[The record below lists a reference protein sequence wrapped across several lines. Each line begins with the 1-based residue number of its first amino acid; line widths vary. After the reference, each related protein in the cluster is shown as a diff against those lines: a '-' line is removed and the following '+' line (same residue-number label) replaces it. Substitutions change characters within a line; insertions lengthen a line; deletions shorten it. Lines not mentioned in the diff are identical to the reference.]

1 MNYLDIKKHI
11 HLASSRK
18 EDFNIIF
25 NTEKEDHQLP
35 ICIINGK
42 EKGVVFT
49 IVAGIHGYEYPPIIA
64 LQEILNEINP
74 QKLCGTLIILPI
86 ANIGAF
92 YQRTPFLHPEDKKN
106 LNKTFPGSPSGSISE
121 QIANY
126 ITQNIIPN
134 TDIFIDLHGGDAN
147 EDLVPF
153 VCFYDN
159 PKNLENTK
167 KARQLSE
174 ISGLPMIV
182 SYPYTISN
190 KEPALYAFK
199 QAVQLGKVSISIE
212 AGKLGNLQSDNVT
225 ILKNAIYNILDFSKV
240 YLIEQKTKQKEQKLF
255 TQQMY
260 ISSPKKGIF
269 YSKLKA
275 GDFVRKGENLGYITD
290 IFGKQLS
297 NITTPTQGIILYK
310 VGTPPINEGETL
322 FCIVS

>member
-153 VCFYDN
+153 VCFYEN
-159 PKNLENTK
+159 PKNLENTQ

-190 KEPALYAFK
+190 EEPALYAFK
-199 QAVQLGKVSISIE
+199 QAVQLGKVSISVE

-225 ILKNAIYNILDFSKV
+225 ILKNAIYNILDFSKI
-240 YLIEQKTKQKEQKLF
+240 YLTEQKIKQKEQKLF
-255 TQQMY
+255 TQQVY

-269 YSKLKA
+269 YSELKA

-290 IFGKQLS
+290 IFGRKLT

>member
-42 EKGVVFT
+42 EKGAVFT

-74 QKLCGTLIILPI
+74 KKLCGTLIILPI

-153 VCFYDN
+153 VCFYNN
-159 PKNLENTK
+159 PKNLENTQ

-190 KEPALYAFK
+190 EEPALYAFK
-199 QAVQLGKVSISIE
+199 QAVQLGKVSISLE
-212 AGKLGNLQSDNVT
+212 AGKLGNLQSDDIT
-225 ILKNAIYNILDFSKV
+225 ILKNAIYNILDFSKM
-240 YLIEQKTKQKEQKLF
+240 YLTEQKTKQKEQKLF
-255 TQQMY
+255 TQHIY

>member
-159 PKNLENTK
+159 PKNLENTQ

-190 KEPALYAFK
+190 EEPALYAFK
-199 QAVQLGKVSISIE
+199 QAVQLGKVSISVE

-225 ILKNAIYNILDFSKV
+225 ILKNAIYNILDFSKI
-240 YLIEQKTKQKEQKLF
+240 YLTEQKIKQKEQKLF
-255 TQQMY
+255 TQQVY

-269 YSKLKA
+269 YSELKA

-290 IFGKQLS
+290 IFGRKLT

>member
-42 EKGVVFT
+42 EKGAVFT
-49 IVAGIHGYEYPPIIA
+49 IIAGIHGYEYPPIIA

-159 PKNLENTK
+159 PKNLENTQ

-190 KEPALYAFK
+190 EEPALYAFK
-199 QAVQLGKVSISIE
+199 QAVQLGKVSISVE

-240 YLIEQKTKQKEQKLF
+240 YFTEQKTKQKEQKLF
-255 TQQMY
+255 TQQIY

-290 IFGKQLS
+290 IFGRQLS

-310 VGTPPINEGETL
+310 VSTPPINEGETL

>member
-159 PKNLENTK
+159 PKNLENTQ

>member
-147 EDLVPF
+147 EDLLPF

-159 PKNLENTK
+159 PKNLENTQ

-190 KEPALYAFK
+190 EEPALYAFK

-240 YLIEQKTKQKEQKLF
+240 YFTEQKTKQKEQKLF
-255 TQQMY
+255 TQQIY

-310 VGTPPINEGETL
+310 VSTPPINEGETL

>member
-74 QKLCGTLIILPI
+74 QKLCGTLIILPV

-106 LNKTFPGSPSGSISE
+106 LNKSFPGSPSGSISE

-159 PKNLENTK
+159 PKNLENTQ

-190 KEPALYAFK
+190 EEPALYAFK

-212 AGKLGNLQSDNVT
+212 AGKLGNLQSDNIT
-225 ILKNAIYNILDFSKV
+225 ILKNAIYNILDFSKI
-240 YLIEQKTKQKEQKLF
+240 YLTEQKIKQKEQKLF
-255 TQQMY
+255 TQQTY

-269 YSKLKA
+269 YSRLKA

-290 IFGKQLS
+290 IFGRKLT
-297 NITTPTQGIILYK
+297 NITTPNQGIILYK

>member
-126 ITQNIIPN
+126 LTQNI
-134 TDIFIDLHGGDAN
+134 F
-147 EDLVPF
+147 
-153 VCFYDN
+153 
-159 PKNLENTK
+159 
-167 KARQLSE
+167 
-174 ISGLPMIV
+174 
-182 SYPYTISN
+182 
-190 KEPALYAFK
+190 
-199 QAVQLGKVSISIE
+199 
-212 AGKLGNLQSDNVT
+212 
-225 ILKNAIYNILDFSKV
+225 
-240 YLIEQKTKQKEQKLF
+240 
-255 TQQMY
+255 
-260 ISSPKKGIF
+260 
-269 YSKLKA
+269 
-275 GDFVRKGENLGYITD
+275 
-290 IFGKQLS
+290 
-297 NITTPTQGIILYK
+297 
-310 VGTPPINEGETL
+310 
-322 FCIVS
+322 

>member
-1 MNYLDIKKHI
+1 MNHLDIKKHI
-11 HLASSRK
+11 HLASKKR

-25 NTEKEDHQLP
+25 DTEKEDYLLP

-42 EKGVVFT
+42 EKGTVLT
-49 IVAGIHGYEYPPIIA
+49 IVAGIHGCEYPPIIA

-74 QKLCGTLIILPI
+74 QKLNGTLIILPI

-106 LNKTFPGSPSGSISE
+106 LNKIFPGSPSGSISE

-153 VCFYDN
+153 ACFYNN
-159 PKNLENTK
+159 PKNSENTQ
-167 KARQLSE
+167 KAQQLSK
-174 ISGLPMIV
+174 ISGLPIIV
-182 SYPYTISN
+182 SYPYTISD

-199 QAVQLGKVSISIE
+199 QAVQYGKTAICLE
-212 AGKLGNLQSDNVT
+212 AGKLGNLQTDSVA
-225 ILKNAIYNILDFSKV
+225 ILKNAIYNILDFSEFYPYK
-240 YLIEQKTKQKEQKLF
+240 QKTYQKEQKLF
-255 TQQMY
+255 TKQIY
-260 ISSPKKGIF
+260 ISSPKKGFF
-269 YSKLKA
+269 YSYHQA
-275 GDFVRKGENLGYITD
+275 GNFIKKGENLGYITD
-290 IFGKQLS
+290 IFGKKLT
-297 NITTPTQGIILYK
+297 NIIAPTQGLILYK
-310 VGTPPINEGETL
+310 VGPPPINEGETL

>member
-42 EKGVVFT
+42 EKGAVFT

-74 QKLCGTLIILPI
+74 KKLCGTLIILPI

-159 PKNLENTK
+159 PKNLENTQ

-190 KEPALYAFK
+190 EEPALYAFK
-199 QAVQLGKVSISIE
+199 QAVQLGKVSISVE

-225 ILKNAIYNILDFSKV
+225 ILKNAIYNILDFSKI
-240 YLIEQKTKQKEQKLF
+240 YLTEQKIKQKEQKLF
-255 TQQMY
+255 TQQTY

-269 YSKLKA
+269 YSELKA

-290 IFGKQLS
+290 IFGRKLT
-297 NITTPTQGIILYK
+297 NITTPNQGTILYK

>member
-159 PKNLENTK
+159 PKNLENTQ

-190 KEPALYAFK
+190 EEPALYAFK
-199 QAVQLGKVSISIE
+199 QAVQLGKVSISVE

-225 ILKNAIYNILDFSKV
+225 ILKNAIYNILDFSKI
-240 YLIEQKTKQKEQKLF
+240 YLTEQKIKQKEQKLF
-255 TQQMY
+255 TQKVY

-269 YSKLKA
+269 YSELKA

-290 IFGKQLS
+290 IFGRKLT

>member
-42 EKGVVFT
+42 EKGAVFT

-159 PKNLENTK
+159 PKNLENTQ

-190 KEPALYAFK
+190 EEPALYAFK

-212 AGKLGNLQSDNVT
+212 AGKLGNLQSDNIT
-225 ILKNAIYNILDFSKV
+225 ILKNAIYNILDISKV
-240 YLIEQKTKQKEQKLF
+240 YFTEQKTKQKEQKLF
-255 TQQMY
+255 TQQIY

-290 IFGKQLS
+290 IFGRKLT
-297 NITTPTQGIILYK
+297 NITTPNQGIILYK
-310 VGTPPINEGETL
+310 VSTPPINEGETL

>member
-74 QKLCGTLIILPI
+74 QKLCGSLIILPI

-159 PKNLENTK
+159 PKNLENTQ

-190 KEPALYAFK
+190 EEPALYAFK
-199 QAVQLGKVSISIE
+199 QAVQLGKVSISVE

-225 ILKNAIYNILDFSKV
+225 ILKNAIYNILDFSKI
-240 YLIEQKTKQKEQKLF
+240 YLTEQKIKQKEQKLF
-255 TQQMY
+255 TQQVY

-269 YSKLKA
+269 YSELKA

-290 IFGKQLS
+290 IFGRKLT

>member
-42 EKGVVFT
+42 EKGAVFT

-64 LQEILNEINP
+64 LQEILDEINP
-74 QKLCGTLIILPI
+74 QKLCGTLIILPV

-106 LNKTFPGSPSGSISE
+106 LNKSFPGSPSGSISE

-159 PKNLENTK
+159 PKNLENTQ
-167 KARQLSE
+167 KARQLSD

-190 KEPALYAFK
+190 EEPALYAFK

-212 AGKLGNLQSDNVT
+212 AGKLGNLQSDNIT
-225 ILKNAIYNILDFSKV
+225 ILKNAIYNILDFSKI
-240 YLIEQKTKQKEQKLF
+240 YLTEQKIKQKEQKLF
-255 TQQMY
+255 TQQTY

-269 YSKLKA
+269 YSRLKA

-290 IFGKQLS
+290 ILGRKLT

>member
-74 QKLCGTLIILPI
+74 KKLCGTLIILPI

>member
-25 NTEKEDHQLP
+25 NTEKGDHQLP

-42 EKGVVFT
+42 EKGAVFT
-49 IVAGIHGYEYPPIIA
+49 IIAGIHGYEYPPIIA

-74 QKLCGTLIILPI
+74 QKLNGTLIILPI

-92 YQRTPFLHPEDKKN
+92 YQRMPFFHPEDKKN

-159 PKNLENTK
+159 PKNLENTQ
-167 KARQLSE
+167 KAQQLSE
-174 ISGLPMIV
+174 ISGLPIIV

-190 KEPALYAFK
+190 EEPALYAFK

-240 YLIEQKTKQKEQKLF
+240 YLTEQKTKQKEQKLF
-255 TQQMY
+255 TQQIY

>member
-42 EKGVVFT
+42 EKGAVFT

-74 QKLCGTLIILPI
+74 KKLCGTLIILPI

-153 VCFYDN
+153 VCFYNN
-159 PKNLENTK
+159 PKNLENTQ

-190 KEPALYAFK
+190 EEPALYAFK
-199 QAVQLGKVSISIE
+199 QAVQLGKVSISLE
-212 AGKLGNLQSDNVT
+212 AGKLGNLQSDDIT
-225 ILKNAIYNILDFSKV
+225 ILKNAIYNILDFSKM
-240 YLIEQKTKQKEQKLF
+240 YLTEQKTKQKEQKLF
-255 TQQMY
+255 TQHIY

-290 IFGKQLS
+290 IFGKKLT

-310 VGTPPINEGETL
+310 VSTPPINEGETL

>member
-11 HLASSRK
+11 HLASSKK
-18 EDFNIIF
+18 ENFNIIF

-42 EKGVVFT
+42 EKGAVFT

-74 QKLCGTLIILPI
+74 KKLCGTLIILPV

-159 PKNLENTK
+159 PKNLENTQ

-190 KEPALYAFK
+190 EEPALYAFK
-199 QAVQLGKVSISIE
+199 QAVQLGKVSISVE

-225 ILKNAIYNILDFSKV
+225 ILKNAIYNILDFSKI
-240 YLIEQKTKQKEQKLF
+240 YLTEQKIKQKEQKLF
-255 TQQMY
+255 TQQVY

-269 YSKLKA
+269 YSELKA

-290 IFGKQLS
+290 IFGRKLT

>member
-42 EKGVVFT
+42 EKGAVFT

-64 LQEILNEINP
+64 LQEILDEINP
-74 QKLCGTLIILPI
+74 QKLCGTLIILPV

-106 LNKTFPGSPSGSISE
+106 LNKSFPGSPSGSISE

-159 PKNLENTK
+159 PKNLENTQK
-167 KARQLSE
+167 SRQLSE

-190 KEPALYAFK
+190 EEPALYAFK

-212 AGKLGNLQSDNVT
+212 AGKLGNLQSDNIT
-225 ILKNAIYNILDFSKV
+225 ILKNAIYNILDFSKI
-240 YLIEQKTKQKEQKLF
+240 YLTEQKIKQKEQKLF
-255 TQQMY
+255 TQQTY

-269 YSKLKA
+269 YSRLKA

-290 IFGKQLS
+290 ILGRKLT

-310 VGTPPINEGETL
+310 VGTPPINKGETL

>member
-42 EKGVVFT
+42 EKGAVFT
-49 IVAGIHGYEYPPIIA
+49 IVAGIHGYEYPPSIA
-64 LQEILNEINP
+64 LQEILDEINP
-74 QKLCGTLIILPI
+74 QKLCGTLIILPV

-106 LNKTFPGSPSGSISE
+106 LNKSFPGSPSGSISE

-153 VCFYDN
+153 VCFYNN
-159 PKNLENTK
+159 PKNLENTQ

-190 KEPALYAFK
+190 EEPALYAFK
-199 QAVQLGKVSISIE
+199 QAVQLGKVSISLE
-212 AGKLGNLQSDNVT
+212 AGKLGNLQSDDIT
-225 ILKNAIYNILDFSKV
+225 ILKNAIYNILDFSKM
-240 YLIEQKTKQKEQKLF
+240 YLTEQKTKQKEQKLF
-255 TQQMY
+255 TQHIY

-290 IFGKQLS
+290 IFGKKLT

-310 VGTPPINEGETL
+310 VSTPPINEGETL

>member
-147 EDLVPF
+147 EDLLPF

-159 PKNLENTK
+159 PKNLENTQ

-190 KEPALYAFK
+190 EEPALYAFK
-199 QAVQLGKVSISIE
+199 QAVQLGKVSISVE

-225 ILKNAIYNILDFSKV
+225 ILKNAIYNILDFSKI
-240 YLIEQKTKQKEQKLF
+240 YLTEQKTKQKEQKLF
-255 TQQMY
+255 TQHIY

-290 IFGKQLS
+290 IFGRQLS

-310 VGTPPINEGETL
+310 VSTPPINEGETL

>member
-42 EKGVVFT
+42 EKGAVFT

-153 VCFYDN
+153 VCFYNN
-159 PKNLENTK
+159 PKNLENTQ

-190 KEPALYAFK
+190 EEPALYAFK
-199 QAVQLGKVSISIE
+199 QAVQLGKVSISLE
-212 AGKLGNLQSDNVT
+212 AGKLGNLQSDDIT
-225 ILKNAIYNILDFSKV
+225 ILKNAIYNILDFSKM
-240 YLIEQKTKQKEQKLF
+240 YLTEQKTKQKEQKLF
-255 TQQMY
+255 TQHIY

-290 IFGKQLS
+290 IFGKKLT

-310 VGTPPINEGETL
+310 VSTPPINEGETL

>member
-42 EKGVVFT
+42 EKGAVFT

-147 EDLVPF
+147 EDLLPF

-159 PKNLENTK
+159 PKNLENTQ

-190 KEPALYAFK
+190 EEPALYAFK

-240 YLIEQKTKQKEQKLF
+240 YFTEQKTKQKEQKLF
-255 TQQMY
+255 TQQIY

-290 IFGKQLS
+290 IFGRQLS

-310 VGTPPINEGETL
+310 VSTPPINEGETL

>member
-42 EKGVVFT
+42 EKGAVFT

-74 QKLCGTLIILPI
+74 KKLCGTLIILPI
-86 ANIGAF
+86 ANL

-153 VCFYDN
+153 VCFYNN
-159 PKNLENTK
+159 PKNLENTQ

-190 KEPALYAFK
+190 EEPALYAFK
-199 QAVQLGKVSISIE
+199 QAVQLGKVSISLE
-212 AGKLGNLQSDNVT
+212 AGKLGNLQSDDIT
-225 ILKNAIYNILDFSKV
+225 ILKNAIYNILDFSKM
-240 YLIEQKTKQKEQKLF
+240 YLTEQKTKQKEQKLF
-255 TQQMY
+255 TQHIY

-290 IFGKQLS
+290 IFGKKLT

-310 VGTPPINEGETL
+310 VSTPPINEGETL

>member
-42 EKGVVFT
+42 EKGAVFT

-74 QKLCGTLIILPI
+74 KKLCGTLIILPI

-199 QAVQLGKVSISIE
+199 QAVQLGKVSISVE

-225 ILKNAIYNILDFSKV
+225 ILKNAIYNILDFSKI
-240 YLIEQKTKQKEQKLF
+240 YLTEQKIKQKEQKLF
-255 TQQMY
+255 TQQVY

-275 GDFVRKGENLGYITD
+275 GDFVKKGENLGYITD
-290 IFGKQLS
+290 IFGRKLT
-297 NITTPTQGIILYK
+297 NITTPNQGIILYK

>member
-42 EKGVVFT
+42 EKGAVFT

-74 QKLCGTLIILPI
+74 KKLCGTLIILPI

-159 PKNLENTK
+159 PKNLENTQ

-190 KEPALYAFK
+190 EEPALYAFK
-199 QAVQLGKVSISIE
+199 QAVQLGKVSISVE

-225 ILKNAIYNILDFSKV
+225 ILKNAIYNILDFSKI
-240 YLIEQKTKQKEQKLF
+240 YLTEQKIKQKEQKLF
-255 TQQMY
+255 TQQVY

-269 YSKLKA
+269 YSELKA

-290 IFGKQLS
+290 IFGRKLT

>member
-74 QKLCGTLIILPI
+74 KKLCGTLIILPI

-225 ILKNAIYNILDFSKV
+225 ILKNAIYNILDFSKI
-240 YLIEQKTKQKEQKLF
+240 YLTEQKIKQKEQKLF
-255 TQQMY
+255 TQQVY

-269 YSKLKA
+269 YSELKA

-290 IFGKQLS
+290 IFGRKLT

>member
-42 EKGVVFT
+42 EKGAVFT

-159 PKNLENTK
+159 PKNLENTQ

-182 SYPYTISN
+182 SYPYTIFN
-190 KEPALYAFK
+190 EEPALYAFK

-212 AGKLGNLQSDNVT
+212 AGKLGNLQSDNIT
-225 ILKNAIYNILDFSKV
+225 ILKNAIYNILDFSKI
-240 YLIEQKTKQKEQKLF
+240 YLTKQKTKQKEQKLF
-255 TQQMY
+255 TQQIY

-290 IFGKQLS
+290 IFGRKLT
-297 NITTPTQGIILYK
+297 NITTPNQGIILYK
-310 VGTPPINEGETL
+310 VSTPPINEGETL

>member
-42 EKGVVFT
+42 EKGAVFT

-74 QKLCGTLIILPI
+74 KKLCGTLIILPI

-153 VCFYDN
+153 VCFYNN
-159 PKNLENTK
+159 PKNLENTQ

-190 KEPALYAFK
+190 EEPALYALK
-199 QAVQLGKVSISIE
+199 QAVQLGKVSISLE

-240 YLIEQKTKQKEQKLF
+240 YFTEQKTKQKEQKLF
-255 TQQMY
+255 TQQIY

-290 IFGKQLS
+290 IFGKKLT

-310 VGTPPINEGETL
+310 VSTPPINEGETL

>member
-42 EKGVVFT
+42 EKGAVFT

-74 QKLCGTLIILPI
+74 KKLCGTLIILPI

>member
-159 PKNLENTK
+159 PKNLENTQ

-190 KEPALYAFK
+190 EEPALYAFK
-199 QAVQLGKVSISIE
+199 QAVQLGKVSISVE
-212 AGKLGNLQSDNVT
+212 AGKLGNLQSDNIT
-225 ILKNAIYNILDFSKV
+225 ILKNAIYNILDFSKI
-240 YLIEQKTKQKEQKLF
+240 YLTKQKTKQKEQKLF
-255 TQQMY
+255 TQQIY

-269 YSKLKA
+269 YSKLNA

-290 IFGKQLS
+290 IFGRKLT
-297 NITTPTQGIILYK
+297 NITTPNQGIILYK

>member
-42 EKGVVFT
+42 EKGAVFT
-49 IVAGIHGYEYPPIIA
+49 IIAGIHGYEYPPIIA

-159 PKNLENTK
+159 PKNLENTQ

-190 KEPALYAFK
+190 EEPALYAFK

-240 YLIEQKTKQKEQKLF
+240 YFTEQKTKQKEQKLF
-255 TQQMY
+255 TQQIY

-290 IFGKQLS
+290 IFGRQLS

-310 VGTPPINEGETL
+310 VSTPPINEGETL

>member
-42 EKGVVFT
+42 EKGAVFT

-74 QKLCGTLIILPI
+74 KKLCGTLIILPI

-153 VCFYDN
+153 VCFYNN
-159 PKNLENTK
+159 PKNLENTQ

-190 KEPALYAFK
+190 EEPALYAFK
-199 QAVQLGKVSISIE
+199 QAVQLGKVSISLE
-212 AGKLGNLQSDNVT
+212 AGKLGNLQSDDIT
-225 ILKNAIYNILDFSKV
+225 ILKNAIYNILDFSKM
-240 YLIEQKTKQKEQKLF
+240 YLTEQKTKQKEQKLF
-255 TQQMY
+255 TQHIY

-269 YSKLKA
+269 YSKLKE

-290 IFGKQLS
+290 IFGKKLT

-310 VGTPPINEGETL
+310 VSTPPINEGETL

>member
-42 EKGVVFT
+42 EKGAVFT

-64 LQEILNEINP
+64 LQEILDEINP
-74 QKLCGTLIILPI
+74 QKLCGTLIILPV

-106 LNKTFPGSPSGSISE
+106 LNKSFPGSPSGSISE

-153 VCFYDN
+153 VCFYNN
-159 PKNLENTK
+159 PKNLENTQ

-190 KEPALYAFK
+190 EEPALYAFK

-212 AGKLGNLQSDNVT
+212 AGKLGNLQSDNIT
-225 ILKNAIYNILDFSKV
+225 ILKNAIYNILDFSKI
-240 YLIEQKTKQKEQKLF
+240 YLTEQKIKQKEQKLF
-255 TQQMY
+255 TQQTY

-269 YSKLKA
+269 YSRLKA

-290 IFGKQLS
+290 ILGRKLT